1 LETWVP
7 SISNILFKKSNE
19 NWMKSIND
27 LRNAFSDGSLKV
39 FISDHDTPA
48 KGICNMLGVKQ
59 L

>member
-1 LETWVP
+1 
-7 SISNILFKKSNE
+7 
-19 NWMKSIND
+19 MKSIND